1 MSEAQAAAGE
11 APTEEQKHD
20 VEYASEETKNAV
32 SDHLPWEVF
41 IKASKCPEMQIDQI
55 SAKLSAIV
63 TKSD

>member
-32 SDHLPWEVF
+32 SDHLP
-41 IKASKCPEMQIDQI
+41 
-55 SAKLSAIV
+55 
-63 TKSD
+63 